1 VRALPP
7 VHAVSYLRLD
17 GFPVDD
23 PDWDVGIEDV
33 LALPYYAAYGLEPTP
48 IDYALEYDRVPKN
61 EVEIRRASSVA
72 SSARP

>member
-1 VRALPP
+1 
-7 VHAVSYLRLD
+7 
-17 GFPVDD
+17 
-23 PDWDVGIEDV
+23 V